1 MPQEQKQ
8 DVEAVKATETE
19 ATATETGARP
29 SAGMR
34 LTDEEAAAVGEIA
47 GSKGGDDSAAAEIR
61 RTLKVITTQLATI
74 EDRLSSID
82 TWRKK
87 TGW

>member
-1 MPQEQKQ
+1 MSDERPE
-8 DVEAVKATETE
+8 DAEAVEVTET
-19 ATATETGARP
+19 APTAPET
-29 SAGMR
+29 
-34 LTDEEAAAVGEIA
+34 
-47 GSKGGDDSAAAEIR
+47 GGDDSAAGEIR